1 MRSIPYG
8 RGFVGG
14 SRCHSPW
21 GEFMTDVWLNGH
33 ENKQLLK
40 FCLYIQTDASLNTGQ
55 IHFVLLLV
63 IKNPEANNWLKY

>member
-1 MRSIPYG
+1 
-8 RGFVGG
+8 
-14 SRCHSPW
+14 
-21 GEFMTDVWLNGH
+21 MTDVWLNGH
-33 ENKQLLK
+33 GNKQLFK